1 MRGADRV
8 DVVGPRTRGL
18 DPDVGAGERV
28 GAGAHD
34 VGAEVGQVARAQS
47 ETVGRVD
54 DANAVSGITNDLPES
69 AATTRGARARVTATV
84 TSEHTSAAAANS
96 AAATNARV

>member
-1 MRGADRV
+1 
-8 DVVGPRTRGL
+8 
-18 DPDVGAGERV
+18 
-28 GAGAHD
+28 
-34 VGAEVGQVARAQS
+34 
-47 ETVGRVD
+47 
-54 DANAVSGITNDLPES
+54 VSGITNDLPES